1 MAYRR
6 SEWWRSATIY
16 QIYLRSFQDSNGDGV
31 GDLPGARQRLDYLE
45 SLGVDAIWLSPTM
58 PSPNEDWGYD
68 ITDFCSVDP
77 DLGTI
82 EDLDTLVEDARQR
95 GIAVLLDLVP
105 THTSGHHAWFVDA
118 LSGKASAHRN
128 YYIWAAPRA
137 NGGPP
142 NNWAMVTGASAWS
155 FDERSGEY
163 YLNNFLPN
171 QPDLNWRHPVVHD
184 EFEEDPPLLVR
195 PGHSWL
201 PHRCRSRSL
210 QRRRTA

>member
-1 MAYRR
+1 MAHRR

-82 EDLDTLVEDARQR
+82 EDLERAGR
-95 GIAVLLDLVP
+95 GCP
-105 THTSGHHAWFVDA
+105 S
-118 LSGKASAHRN
+118 SA
-128 YYIWAAPRA
+128 A
-137 NGGPP
+137 
-142 NNWAMVTGASAWS
+142 
-155 FDERSGEY
+155 
-163 YLNNFLPN
+163 
-171 QPDLNWRHPVVHD
+171 
-184 EFEEDPPLLVR
+184 
-195 PGHSWL
+195 
-201 PHRCRSRSL
+201 
-210 QRRRTA
+210 